1 MALPPEK
8 IAQLQAA
15 QKTAQDREVNQAKEL
30 INAQDIG
37 YTSKLFVQALFPY
50 RKTDEEK
57 RVIET
62 AQGRIVVYAD
72 GGLPYG
78 KYPRLIMAYIVT
90 RAVENAGKLKA
101 GKIDL
106 EQAVRIPLGHSMN
119 HFLQAKEL
127 ADKLDMHYT
136 FGANEPKDVGGE
148 EGLDEE
154 GYGLAILSKM
164 KIKDSENTH
173 LPFDVNGKAS
183 SEENPKPEQR
193 GLLRAT
199 VKWNGEKVDLYSTH
213 WEHKWDSLRE
223 RQADAAATAIAKR
236 DMPSIVMGDLNAEP
250 DDVAVN
256 ALLGGAVIKDALQT
270 LEVEDPTNDKGQHID
285 YVLYSEAFAPVDG
298 GPVVN
303 DASDH
308 YPVAVTFKSAD

>member
-1 MALPPEK
+1 MEAQAPLKRERLTARARLFPAHRPPFP
-8 IAQLQAA
+8 ARHRLRPRARRGGA
-15 QKTAQDREVNQAKEL
+15 SSLTACAGGKEL
-30 INAQDIG
+30 KVATFNIHAGRDDADNYDLDRIAEAIEDLDVDAI
-37 YTSKLFVQALFPY
+37 ALQEVDNNF
-50 RKTDEEK
+50 DE
-57 RVIET
+57 RS
-62 AQGRIVVYAD
+62 D
-72 GGLPYG
+72 F
-78 KYPRLIMAYIVT
+78 
-90 RAVENAGKLKA
+90 
-101 GKIDL
+101 DD
-106 EQAVRIPLGHSMN
+106 
-119 HFLQAKEL
+119 QAKEL

-173 LPFDVNGKAS
+173 LPFDVNGKTS

-223 RQADAAATAIAKR
+223 RQADAAATAIAQR

>member
-1 MALPPEK
+1 MPAYSLHTGPRFLRATALGL
-8 IAQLQAA
+8 ALAVGA
-15 QKTAQDREVNQAKEL
+15 SSLTACAGGKEL
-30 INAQDIG
+30 KVATFNIHAGRDDADNYDLDRIAEAIEDLDVDAI
-37 YTSKLFVQALFPY
+37 ALQEVDNNF
-50 RKTDEEK
+50 DE
-57 RVIET
+57 RS
-62 AQGRIVVYAD
+62 D
-72 GGLPYG
+72 F
-78 KYPRLIMAYIVT
+78 
-90 RAVENAGKLKA
+90 
-101 GKIDL
+101 DD
-106 EQAVRIPLGHSMN
+106 
-119 HFLQAKEL
+119 QAKEL

-173 LPFDVNGKAS
+173 LPFDVNGKTS

-223 RQADAAATAIAKR
+223 RQADAAATAIAQR

>member
-1 MALPPEK
+1 MDNNFDARS
-8 IAQLQAA
+8 
-15 QKTAQDREVNQAKEL
+15 DF
-30 INAQDIG
+30 D
-37 YTSKLFVQALFPY
+37 
-50 RKTDEEK
+50 D
-57 RVIET
+57 
-62 AQGRIVVYAD
+62 
-72 GGLPYG
+72 
-78 KYPRLIMAYIVT
+78 
-90 RAVENAGKLKA
+90 
-101 GKIDL
+101 
-106 EQAVRIPLGHSMN
+106 
-119 HFLQAKEL
+119 QAKEL

-173 LPFDVNGKAS
+173 LPFDVNGKTS

>member
-1 MALPPEK
+1 MPAYSLHTGSRILRATAFGLAL
-8 IAQLQAA
+8 AVGASTL
-15 QKTAQDREVNQAKEL
+15 TACAGGKEL
-30 INAQDIG
+30 KVATFNIHAGRDDDDNYDLDRIAEAIEDLDVDAIALQEVDNNFDAR
-37 YTSKLFVQALFPY
+37 SDFDDQA
-50 RKTDEEK
+50 T
-57 RVIET
+57 
-62 AQGRIVVYAD
+62 
-72 GGLPYG
+72 
-78 KYPRLIMAYIVT
+78 
-90 RAVENAGKLKA
+90 
-101 GKIDL
+101 
-106 EQAVRIPLGHSMN
+106 
-119 HFLQAKEL
+119 EL

-136 FGANEPKDVGGE
+136 FGANEPKDVAGE
-148 EGLDEE
+148 QGLDEE
-154 GYGLAILSKM
+154 GCGLAILSKM

-173 LPFDVNGKAS
+173 LPFDVNGKTSA
-183 SEENPKPEQR
+183 EENPKPEQR

-213 WEHKWDSLRE
+213 LEHKWDSLRE

-256 ALLGGAVIKDALQT
+256 ALLGGAVIKDALKT